1 MAVGMIGIES
11 NYATQGVEATYTTT
25 STTMVFTG
33 TGVVFTPVTSGN
45 VKISLSSEC
54 NNDTALDGINVN
66 IVYAAGT
73 ALTAAGTATAGT
85 AILSSNLTLT
95 ETTASDNRF
104 LGLNNFVLT
113 GLTPKTSYTFQ
124 PTIEAVTG
132 GTASFTQYNITVEEL

>member
-1 MAVGMIGIES
+1 MPVGMIGVEN
-11 NYATQGVEATYTTT
+11 NYAPQGVEAAVTTA

-33 TGVVFTPVTSGN
+33 TGVILTPVTSGN
-45 VKISLSSEC
+45 VEISLSSEC
-54 NNDTALDGINVN
+54 SNNTAADGISVN

-85 AILSSNLTLT
+85 AILSSPLTWVSAA
-95 ETTASDNRF
+95 ASAEGF

-132 GTASFTQYNITVEEL
+132 GTASFTQYSMTVKEL